1 MKRTYLRFGIILGT
15 LFVLGEVLLP
25 RFVGAHAPR
34 AAEDNRSLLEL
45 HTSPSEDLE
54 RIDLETLGQAHTSIE
69 MDAYSLT
76 DKAIIDALKDAA
88 LRGVRVSLYLDN
100 EQTTNELRRPDLRD
114 ELLDLAATRNVNVQ
128 VKRSRVLQ
136 HTKGYIIDSRLVR
149 EGSANFSPSALKRQ
163 DNTLVLTND
172 AEASR
177 SFEHSY
183 EIEWNRQDNIPLLQF
198 DRFGR

>member
-1 MKRTYLRFGIILGT
+1 ML
-15 LFVLGEVLLP
+15 
-25 RFVGAHAPR
+25 
-34 AAEDNRSLLEL
+34 S
-45 HTSPSEDLE
+45 DL
-54 RIDLETLGQAHTSIE
+54 
-69 MDAYSLT
+69 
-76 DKAIIDALKDAA
+76 
-88 LRGVRVSLYLDN
+88 
-100 EQTTNELRRPDLRD
+100 NELRRPDLRE
-114 ELLDLAATRNVNVQ
+114 ELLDLAATRKVNVQ